1 MYELRC
7 QSKLD
12 DNQIVDEI
20 NKLGYKS
27 RTNLVRDKN
36 DRTRVVDK
44 RGGQELSLKTFWRTL
59 QHPIY
64 AGINAEKWNQGIAVK
79 CHFKGLVSIETFN
92 AANRG
97 KITILDDNGGIKI
110 HKRDPADFLVKK
122 GVRNPDFP
130 YKRYVMCP
138 HCQKPLF
145 GSASRGKL
153 GKYYPAYHCNKRG
166 HYFRVPKKEFDMVIE
181 GFVKS
186 IQVNPDKIDELE
198 KAVLREWNK
207 RKSVN
212 LSDELN
218 LDARIIELRTT
229 TSLILDKIKYL
240 NSENAIRYMEEELL
254 KTEDEI
260 KALLVQKD
268 KLIIKEGTPM
278 ETIMRYVRYFL
289 EHLDYLLLKQS
300 NPVAQAGYFS
310 VIFDKPP
317 TYDELISGTQ
327 DITKITGVNEL
338 FLALNN
344 NSGHVAG
351 DEGFEPPI
359 LGPEP
364 SALPLGQ
371 SPT

>member
-1 MYELRC
+1 
-7 QSKLD
+7 
-12 DNQIVDEI
+12 
-20 NKLGYKS
+20 
-27 RTNLVRDKN
+27 
-36 DRTRVVDK
+36 
-44 RGGQELSLKTFWRTL
+44 
-59 QHPIY
+59 
-64 AGINAEKWNQGIAVK
+64 
-79 CHFKGLVSIETFN
+79 
-92 AANRG
+92 
-97 KITILDDNGGIKI
+97 
-110 HKRDPADFLVKK
+110 
-122 GVRNPDFP
+122 
-130 YKRYVMCP
+130 
-138 HCQKPLF
+138 
-145 GSASRGKL
+145 
-153 GKYYPAYHCNKRG
+153 
-166 HYFRVPKKEFDMVIE
+166 MVIE

-364 SALPLGQ
+364 SALPLAQ